1 MLKKLKG
8 EENTMNIKDILKKLV
23 SYNTIKDNQNKEIM
37 DFIESY
43 LKKYNFTTKR
53 IKKCLVAYND
63 ENPNIGFIGHT
74 DTVDY
79 ESWEGNPFTLQ
90 EKGEK
95 LIGLGAC
102 DMKGGL
108 AAMLSVISKIDL
120 SKNKIALYFTN
131 DEEISFEGIKNIR
144 KFIIPE
150 NIIIGESTNNIP
162 IYGTKGVL
170 ELKIE
175 FYGKKCHSSTPDNG
189 ISAIYECI
197 KFIENLQNY
206 YENELKKDIVFDFTV
221 PYTTMN
227 IGMIKGGETVNSV
240 AGKCEISIDFR
251 IAKLEHLK
259 IITKRIKELLKK
271 FNSKLTI
278 KQSIPPKLNNTDIE
292 FLEKISSKK
301 ETKCYLT
308 EGSYIDKNFIILG
321 PGPDTSHQ
329 KNEYVNLSS
338 LKETENLYKK
348 IIEFYNERK

>member
-1 MLKKLKG
+1 MDVK
-8 EENTMNIKDILKKLV
+8 EILKNLV

-37 DFIESY
+37 DFIENY
-43 LKKYNFTTKR
+43 LRKYNFTIKR
-53 IKKCLVAYND
+53 INKCLVAYNS
-63 ENPNIGFIGHT
+63 ETPNIGFVGHT

-79 ESWEGNPFTLQ
+79 ESWDGDPFTLQ
-90 EKGEK
+90 ENEDR

-108 AAMLSVISKIDL
+108 AAMLSAISKLDL
-120 SKNKIALYFTN
+120 TKNKLSLYFTN

-144 KFIIPE
+144 EFIVPE
-150 NIIIGESTNNIP
+150 NIIIGEPTNNIP

-175 FYGKKCHSSTPDNG
+175 FYGIKCHSSTPEKG
-189 ISAIYECI
+189 ISAIYESI
-197 KFIENLQNY
+197 KFIESIQNY
-206 YENELKKDIVFDFTV
+206 YENEIKQEIISDFEV

-227 IGMIKGGETVNSV
+227 IGMIKGGESVNSV

-251 IAKLEHLK
+251 IAKREHLK
-259 IITKRIKELLKK
+259 SITEKVKNLLKQYN
-271 FNSKLTI
+271 FKLTI
-278 KQSIPPKLNNTDIE
+278 KQSIPPKINKTDIG
-292 FLEKISSKK
+292 FLEEISSTKQ
-301 ETKCYLT
+301 TKCYLT

-321 PGPDTSHQ
+321 PVPDTSHQ

-338 LKETENLYKK
+338 LKETEKLYEK

>member
-1 MLKKLKG
+1 MDVK
-8 EENTMNIKDILKKLV
+8 EILKKLV

-37 DFIESY
+37 DFIENY
-43 LKKYNFTTKR
+43 LKNYNFTITR
-53 IKKCLVAYND
+53 INKCLVAYNS
-63 ENPNIGFIGHT
+63 ETPNIGFIGHT

-79 ESWEGNPFTLQ
+79 ESWDGNPFILQ
-90 EKGEK
+90 EKKDK

-108 AAMLSVISKIDL
+108 AAILSTISKIDL
-120 SKNKIALYFTN
+120 TKNKLALYFTN
-131 DEEISFEGIKNIR
+131 DEEISFEGIKTI
-144 KFIIPE
+144 KGYIIPE
-150 NIIIGESTNNIP
+150 NIIIGEPTNNIP

-175 FYGKKCHSSTPDNG
+175 FYGIKCHSSTPEKGVN
-189 ISAIYECI
+189 AIYESI
-197 KFIENLQNY
+197 KFIETIQNY
-206 YENELKKDIVFDFTV
+206 YEKEIKKEIVKDFEV

-227 IGMIKGGETVNSV
+227 IGMIKGGESVNSV

-251 IAKLEHLK
+251 IAKSEQ
-259 IITKRIKELLKK
+259 IERITKKIKDLLKQY
-271 FNSKLTI
+271 NSKLTI
-278 KQSIPPKLNNTDIE
+278 KQNIPPKINKTDIG
-292 FLEKISSKK
+292 FLEEISSKK

-338 LKETENLYKK
+338 LEETEKLYKK
-348 IIEFYNERK
+348 IIEFYNGLK